1 MTELAGWSD
10 QIRALLDSG
19 SAPVVSS
26 PTVSAPD
33 GVGVI
38 VVPLDGAAKASTLA
52 FLDAFSPRVVV
63 VGTRDDDEDSFDVHL
78 VGSVW
83 VQLLYVTADA
93 LARADEQDEDDLR
106 VALTESDRQVITAAI
121 EHLVK
126 TTPLSAHGAQS
137 EAVNS
142 LMIYLTEHHADVAAK
157 LTQYW
162 FLARDYAATLHSAL
176 KDEHGAALRTDAEAF
191 AQHIVDTE
199 DLGPTM
205 PRSLIR
211 DRVYASLK
219 RQDPTCVTR
228 SAIEGVVF
236 EVGNLIMR
244 AR

>member
-19 SAPVVSS
+19 NAPVVSS

-38 VVPLDGAAKASTLA
+38 VVPLDGDAKASTAA
-52 FLDAFSPRVVV
+52 FLDAFAPRVVV

-78 VGSVW
+78 VGSTW
-83 VQLLYVTADA
+83 VQLLYVTTDA
-93 LARADEQDEDDLR
+93 LARAGEADEDDLP
-106 VALTESDRQVITAAI
+106 VELTESDRQVITVAI

-137 EAVNS
+137 DALDV
-142 LMIYLTEHHADVAAK
+142 LMSYLTEHHADVAAK
-157 LTQYW
+157 LLGLW
-162 FLARDYAATLHSAL
+162 FIARDYAMTLHSDL

-199 DLGPTM
+199 DLDSTM

-228 SAIEGVVF
+228 SAVEGVVF
-236 EVGNLIMR
+236 EVGNLITR
-244 AR
+244 SR